1 MKKFIAFFALVG
13 IITLLFVWKNQNGTY
28 LLSGSY
34 CDTPISY
41 HLGSLDSRFNLTRE
55 EAITDLKEAASIWN
69 QTQKKPI
76 FAFEPETKGITV
88 NLVYDAR
95 TALSNQVNSLEQQV
109 DSDKNSLNPKVE
121 EYKTRAATFDQKAS
135 ALNAEIRKWNSQG
148 GAPPDVYQQLK
159 QQQSELQTEAAA
171 LNAMAVELNQ
181 STRDY
186 NSQVRNLNTTIDA
199 LNQSLSIKPEEG
211 IYDGASNTIAI
222 YFNNSRPELI
232 HTMAHE
238 LGHARGMDHLND
250 LKSIM
255 YSQSTENIVPTVAD
269 LDQLNEI
276 CRERSLAEIYWTQY
290 INFARSLKA
299 RIVQN

>member
-13 IITLLFVWKNQNGTY
+13 ITAFLFAFKNSQGEY

-34 CDTPISY
+34 CDSPITY

-55 EAITDLKEAASIWN
+55 EALLDLKEAASIWN
-69 QTQKKPI
+69 LTQEKTI
-76 FAFEPETKGITV
+76 FAYEPQTKGITV

-95 TALSNQVNSLEQQV
+95 SALSNEVNNLEVQV
-109 DSDKNSLNPKVE
+109 DTDKNSLNPKVE
-121 EYKTRAATFDQKAS
+121 EYKTRSATFDQKAET
-135 ALNAEIRKWNSQG
+135 LNTQIHYWNAKG
-148 GAPPDVYQQLK
+148 GAPADIYQELK

-171 LNAMAVELNQ
+171 LNKMAGELNQ
-181 STRDY
+181 STKDY

-211 IYDGASNTIAI
+211 IYDGATNTIAI

-238 LGHARGMDHLND
+238 LGHARGMDHVND
-250 LKSIM
+250 LKAIM
-255 YSQSTENIVPTVAD
+255 YLQSTENIVPTAPD
-269 LDQLNEI
+269 LDQLNAI
-276 CRERSLAEIYWTQY
+276 CRQRSLAEIYWTDY

-299 RIVQN
+299 RIIQQ